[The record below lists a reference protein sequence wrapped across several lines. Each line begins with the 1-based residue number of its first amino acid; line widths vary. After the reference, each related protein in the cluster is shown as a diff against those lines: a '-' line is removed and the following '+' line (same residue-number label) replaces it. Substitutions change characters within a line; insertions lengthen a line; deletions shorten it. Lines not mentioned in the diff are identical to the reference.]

1 MTSRNRTRHLIR
13 CLCVV
18 VASAACAADESEGV
32 PFLQEHCVKCHNAE
46 KHKGNVR
53 LDELGFR
60 VNGDSYKLWE
70 EIVHNIQRG
79 DMPPENEKQPL
90 QEERQE
96 FLKKLVSLMAKY
108 EADSQSVREPF
119 MRLTNRQIAH
129 SLQDLLSTHENIA
142 DKLIGDPIDKHGYSR
157 RSELDF
163 SGAHLELYARA
174 LEGLISRAVPDPAPG
189 PANVFRIA
197 GNDWEKCHWAGDNYL
212 YQGYRRLYEGPE
224 WIGDNFKIPLPPKH
238 EFRMFLHDNRSEGR
252 FRIRLTLRN
261 EPPTN
266 GGPLTPQEMAVYLD
280 HGEEE
285 HYKLVQAFQ
294 VPAKEGVQQFEMF
307 GDLADYLGVVTNPIV
322 EGDHTP
328 GYWLAFR
335 TLTIVNHNE
344 LVGFPLP
351 GRFLTTE
358 PIYLVR
364 SDDQWIKAFGGKP
377 GLIASADGNNG
388 RHGNEASGKPVYPE
402 AIKTHGHVILEKVE
416 FEVPY
421 YQSWPPEGERPF
433 LTDGHI
439 VREKLPAMLAA
450 FAAKAW
456 RRPLSAEDTAHLE
469 KLVAEELAAG
479 PSEMGALRNSL
490 ITILSDPRFLYV
502 SQAGNHGLASRLS
515 CFLWNGPPDA
525 TLTALAGQKEPIDD
539 ATLKREVDRLL
550 ADERSKR
557 FVDDFVARWIG
568 FNAFDQTAI
577 DPNYYPNFRLRA
589 RDYMKQE
596 SVEFFSEILR
606 NDLSCLNFL
615 ESDFVMMNGWLAE
628 HYGIP
633 GVSTQRFVRIP
644 APPERGG
651 GVLAQGAFLLAYS
664 TGQDAHAVNRGV
676 WVRSHL
682 LGDPPSDPPPDIPT
696 LGAQGAGEE
705 GKGPLSIKQKLER
718 HLTTGTTCYDCHKD
732 IDHWGIPLEGFD
744 AVGLPRTNIVKAGP
758 VVRDVE
764 IAGRKIDGLLTLK
777 NYLLEERS
785 QQFAYGF
792 TRHMLSYA
800 LGRPMNYKDEEQVV
814 DLQKTFEASGY
825 RMKDLIRAIV
835 VSPAFRNSH

>member
-1 MTSRNRTRHLIR
+1 M
-13 CLCVV
+13 
-18 VASAACAADESEGV
+18 
-32 PFLQEHCVKCHNAE
+32 
-46 KHKGNVR
+46 
-53 LDELGFR
+53 
-60 VNGDSYKLWE
+60 
-70 EIVHNIQRG
+70 
-79 DMPPENEKQPL
+79 
-90 QEERQE
+90 
-96 FLKKLVSLMAKY
+96 
-108 EADSQSVREPF
+108 
-119 MRLTNRQIAH
+119 
-129 SLQDLLSTHENIA
+129 
-142 DKLIGDPIDKHGYSR
+142 
-157 RSELDF
+157 
-163 SGAHLELYARA
+163 
-174 LEGLISRAVPDPAPG
+174 
-189 PANVFRIA
+189 
-197 GNDWEKCHWAGDNYL
+197 
-212 YQGYRRLYEGPE
+212 
-224 WIGDNFKIPLPPKH
+224 
-238 EFRMFLHDNRSEGR
+238 
-252 FRIRLTLRN
+252 
-261 EPPTN
+261 
-266 GGPLTPQEMAVYLD
+266 
-280 HGEEE
+280 
-285 HYKLVQAFQ
+285 
-294 VPAKEGVQQFEMF
+294 
-307 GDLADYLGVVTNPIV
+307 
-322 EGDHTP
+322 
-328 GYWLAFR
+328 
-335 TLTIVNHNE
+335 
-344 LVGFPLP
+344 
-351 GRFLTTE
+351 
-358 PIYLVR
+358 
-364 SDDQWIKAFGGKP
+364 
-377 GLIASADGNNG
+377 
-388 RHGNEASGKPVYPE
+388 
-402 AIKTHGHVILEKVE
+402 
-416 FEVPY
+416 
-421 YQSWPPEGERPF
+421 
-433 LTDGHI
+433 
-439 VREKLPAMLAA
+439 
-450 FAAKAW
+450 
-456 RRPLSAEDTAHLE
+456 
-469 KLVAEELAAG
+469 
-479 PSEMGALRNSL
+479 
-490 ITILSDPRFLYV
+490 

-718 HLTTGTTCYDCHKD
+718 HLTTGTTCCDCHKD